1 MLYRLI
7 VQIRRIINMV
17 RIKYALDM
25 LNTKQAASLLGISPK
40 TIYRMEEKGLIHS
53 IRTPGGQ
60 RRFAK
65 SVIEEYLNKS
75 YEFTAPQNPSK
86 FLVRE
91 NGSTYTLFK
100 ESELKQEVPTRQ
112 RIDRLEQLVSL
123 GTSRNHH
130 QHYDKEVNPKRWVEE
145 WDFKTYHTKTYTHG
159 FHNYPAM
166 FIPQVARKLILAFSE
181 EGNLVCDIF
190 CGSGTT
196 LVESS
201 LLNRNSIG
209 IEFNPLA
216 VLIARVKTT
225 PIDPKTLTTKLKT
238 IINDYQHIKNIEPP
252 SFANLEFWFSKNV
265 IKDLARLRQAIWNIS
280 EENIHNFFS
289 LCFSE
294 VVRIVSFTRHN
305 EFKLFR
311 SPDKLTDK
319 FKPDVLGEFIKMCE
333 NNIIGMKEYVR
344 DVLPQTHSRI
354 IMGDATKDNGIP
366 HNSVDFIITSPP
378 YGDSRTTVAYGQFS
392 RLSSQWLDL
401 LPPNIKDIDK
411 ELMGGKNNVDLNDS
425 ILEQS
430 DTLKFSIKTI
440 AEKDKD
446 RAKDV
451 LSFYIDLNKA
461 LIQAHKILKPQK
473 YFCLIVGNRT
483 VKELVLKTDA
493 IICELGE
500 KIGFTQQGILYRN
513 IPNKRMPLKNSPTNE
528 TGKTGSTMLK
538 ESIIL
543 LRKS

>member
-1 MLYRLI
+1 MAVASIFLTK
-7 VQIRRIINMV
+7 QESGE
-17 RIKYALDM
+17 M
-25 LNTKQAASLLGISPK
+25 LNTKQAAMFLGVSTK
-40 TIYRMEEKGLIHS
+40 TIYRMEEKGLIHP

-60 RRFAK
+60 RRFTKFALQQ
-65 SVIEEYLNKS
+65 YLNKS
-75 YEFTAPQNPSK
+75 RAFTAPQNPSR
-86 FLVRE
+86 FLLKE
-91 NGSTYTLFK
+91 NGCTYSLFK
-100 ESELKQEVPTRQ
+100 ETELKQEVPIRQ
-112 RIDRLEQLVSL
+112 RIDHLEQMVSL
-123 GTSRNHH
+123 GASQNHQ
-130 QHYDKEVNPKRWVEE
+130 QHYDQHVDPIQWIEE
-145 WDFKTYHTKTYTHG
+145 WDFRTYQTKTYTHG

-181 EGNLVCDIF
+181 ENSLVCDIF

-201 LLNRNSIG
+201 LLNRNSVG
-209 IEFNPLA
+209 IELNPLA

-225 PIDPKTLTTKLKT
+225 PIDPKILTIKLKA
-238 IINDYQHIKNIEPP
+238 ILNNYQKIKNIEPP
-252 SFANLEFWFSKNV
+252 NFANLGFWFSKNV
-265 IKDLARLRQAIWNIS
+265 IRDLTRLRQAIWNIP
-280 EENIHNFFS
+280 EENIRNFFS
-289 LCFSE
+289 VSFSE
-294 VVRIVSFTRHN
+294 IVRVVSFTRHN

-319 FKPDVLGEFIKMCE
+319 FKPEILGEFIKMCE
-333 NNIIGMKEYVR
+333 NNIIGMKEYVH
-344 DVLPQTHSRI
+344 DVLPHTNSRI
-354 IMGDATKDNGIP
+354 IMGDTTKDNGIG

-392 RLSSQWLDL
+392 RLSSQWLEL
-401 LPPNIKDIDK
+401 LPSNIKDIDK
-411 ELMGGKNNVDLNDS
+411 ELMGGKNNVDLNDP
-425 ILEQS
+425 ILSQS
-430 DTLKFSIKTI
+430 NTLKFSIKMI

-461 LIQAHKILKPQK
+461 LTQAHNILKLRK

-483 VKELVLKTDA
+483 VKELVLKTDT

-500 KIGFTQQGILYRN
+500 KIGFIQQGILCRN

-528 TGKTGSTMLK
+528 TGKTGSTILR

-543 LRKS
+543 LRKI

>member
-1 MLYRLI
+1 
-7 VQIRRIINMV
+7 MV
-17 RIKYALDM
+17 
-25 LNTKQAASLLGISPK
+25 NTMQASLILGISPK

-65 SVIEEYLNKS
+65 SILEEYLNKS
-75 YEFTAPQNPSK
+75 RGIVAPQNPSK
-86 FLVRE
+86 YKKTQLIKDDD
-91 NGSTYTLFK
+91 NTATLFK

-112 RIDRLEQLVSL
+112 RIDRLEQIVSL
-123 GTSRNHH
+123 GSSRNHQ

-145 WDFKTYHTKTYTHG
+145 WDFKAYHTKTYTHG

-181 EGNLVCDIF
+181 EGNLICDIF

-209 IEFNPLA
+209 IELNPLA
-216 VLIARVKTT
+216 ILIARVKTT

-238 IINDYQHIKNIEPP
+238 LINDYQHPDKTGIEPP

-280 EENIHNFFS
+280 EENIRNFFS

-401 LPPNIKDIDK
+401 LPPNVKDIDK
-411 ELMGGKNNVDLNDS
+411 ELMGGNNNVDLNDQ
-425 ILEQS
+425 ILDQS

-440 AEKDKD
+440 ADKDKD

-513 IPNKRMPLKNSPTNE
+513 IPNKRMPLRNSPTNE
-528 TGKTGSTMLK
+528 TGKTGSTMIR

-543 LRKS
+543 LRKPLP

>member
-1 MLYRLI
+1 
-7 VQIRRIINMV
+7 
-17 RIKYALDM
+17 M
-25 LNTKQAASLLGISPK
+25 LNTKQASIFLGVSTK
-40 TIYRMEEKGLIHS
+40 TIYRMEEKGLIHPV
-53 IRTPGGQ
+53 RTPGGQ
-60 RRFAK
+60 RRFYK
-65 SVIEEYLNKS
+65 SALQQYLNKS
-75 YEFTAPQNPSK
+75 REFTAPQNPSK

-91 NGSTYTLFK
+91 NGNTYSLFK
-100 ESELKQEVPTRQ
+100 ESELKQEFPTRQ
-112 RIDRLEQLVSL
+112 RIDRLEQFISL
-123 GTSRNHH
+123 GTSRNHQ
-130 QHYDKEVNPKRWVEE
+130 QHYDKEVNPRRWVEE
-145 WDFKTYHTKTYTHG
+145 WDFKAYHTKIYTHG

-209 IEFNPLA
+209 IELNPLA

-225 PIDPKTLTTKLKT
+225 PIDPLTLTTKLKT
-238 IINDYQHIKNIEPP
+238 IINNYQHSKNIELP
-252 SFANLEFWFSKNV
+252 SFTNIEFWFSKNA
-265 IKDLARLRQAIWNIS
+265 IKDLARLRQSIWNIS
-280 EENIHNFFS
+280 EENIRNFFS
-289 LCFSE
+289 VCFSE
-294 VVRIVSFTRHN
+294 VVRVVSYTRHG

-311 SPDKLTDK
+311 SPDKMTDN
-319 FKPDVLGEFIKMCE
+319 FKPDVMGEFIKMCE
-333 NNIIGMKEYVR
+333 TNIIGMKEYVR
-344 DVLPQTHSRI
+344 DVLPHTNSRI

-366 HNSVDFIITSPP
+366 NNSVDFIITSPP

-411 ELMGGKNNVDLNDS
+411 ELMGGKNNVDLKDP

-430 DTLKFSIKTI
+430 DTLQFSINSI
-440 AEKDKD
+440 SDKDKE

-500 KIGFTQQGILYRN
+500 NIGFSQQGILYRN
-513 IPNKRMPLKNSPTNE
+513 IPNKRMPSRNSPTNE
-528 TGKTGSTMLK
+528 AGKTGSTMLK

-543 LRKS
+543 LRKV

>member
-1 MLYRLI
+1 MTLTK
-7 VQIRRIINMV
+7 QESNE
-17 RIKYALDM
+17 M
-25 LNTKQAASLLGISPK
+25 LNTKQAAISLGVSTK

-53 IRTPGGQ
+53 MRTPGGQ
-60 RRFAK
+60 RRFTK
-65 SVIEEYLNKS
+65 YVIQTYLDRS
-75 YEFTAPQNPSK
+75 RDFIAPQNPSK
-86 FLVRE
+86 YRNPLMVRE
-91 NGSTYTLFK
+91 NGNTYALFK
-100 ESELKQEVPTRQ
+100 EGEVQQEAPIRKQ
-112 RIDRLEQLVSL
+112 IDRLERIVSL
-123 GTSRNHH
+123 NSSHNHQ

-145 WDFKTYHTKTYTHG
+145 WDFKTYHTQTYTHG

-166 FIPQVARKLILAFSE
+166 FIPQVARKLILAFSKE
-181 EGNLVCDIF
+181 SDLVCDIF

-209 IEFNPLA
+209 IELNPLA

-225 PIDPKTLTTKLKT
+225 PIDPKTLTNRLKA
-238 IINDYQHIKNIEPP
+238 IINDYQHIKNMELP

-265 IKDLARLRQAIWNIS
+265 IKDLSRLRQAIWNIS
-280 EENIHNFFS
+280 EENIRDFFS
-289 LCFSE
+289 ICFSE
-294 VVRIVSFTRHN
+294 VVRIVSYTRHN

-319 FKPDVLGEFIKMCE
+319 FKPDVLREFIKMCE

-344 DVLPQTHSRI
+344 DVLPQTYSRI
-354 IMGDATKDNGIP
+354 IMGDAIKDNGIP

-401 LPPNIKDIDK
+401 LPPNVKDLDK
-411 ELMGGKNNVDLNDS
+411 ELMGGKNNVDINDP

-430 DTLKFSIKTI
+430 NTLKYSIKTI
-440 AEKDKD
+440 TEKDKA

-451 LSFYIDLNKA
+451 LSFYIDLDKA
-461 LIQAHKILKPQK
+461 LKQAHNILKPHR
-473 YFCLIVGNRT
+473 YFCVIIGNRT

-500 KIGFTQQGILYRN
+500 RIGFTTQSILYRN
-513 IPNKRMPLKNSPTNE
+513 IPNKRMPLRNSPTNE
-528 TGKTGSTMLK
+528 AGKTGST
-538 ESIIL
+538 
-543 LRKS
+543 